1 MAGKVGWEERGRVL
15 GLVEG
20 DETEEGEVDTLHD
33 CCVDFMVRVL
43 GEERLKGNEEEYFDE
58 I

>member
-1 MAGKVGWEERGRVL
+1 VAGKVGWEERGRVL

-33 CCVDFMVRVL
+33 CRVDFMVRVL
-43 GEERLKGNEEEYFDE
+43 GDERLKGNEEEYFDE